1 MSRTAINLKVDQDLR
16 KALAQ
21 LAYDQNRTLS
31 NLIETVLRD
40 HVAKHP
46 SAIPAK

>member
-31 NLIETVLRD
+31 NLIETVLRN
-40 HVAKHP
+40 HVAQT
-46 SAIPAK
+46 SSPANAK